1 MDQINGQLLKQ
12 MLESGMN
19 NLGNHSG
26 EIDALNVFPVPDGDT
41 GTNMFLTFSNG
52 AKAALDCK
60 EDHVGKILK
69 ALSRGLLMGAR
80 GNSGVITSQIFRGI
94 FQALEDNETVDAL
107 QLAHALVN
115 GSRVA
120 YRAVMRPVEG
130 TILTV
135 VREAADYTYAYTVTE
150 EIKDCTEV
158 IQKMVEEANES
169 LKRTPELLPVLEEVG
184 VVDSGGKGLCVI
196 FEGFLSALKGTV
208 VQKADQEAVEDHAQT
223 KVEGGED
230 EYGFCTEFVIQLNEI
245 GMKNFS
251 EEGFR
256 DELASIGNS
265 LVCVQDEDLVKV
277 HVHTLKPYVALKM
290 GRRQGRFVKIKVEN
304 MQQQHDHIVEL
315 EDAKAAVEEPVE
327 HKKYAIITVAPG
339 KGIDEMF
346 KEYRADIVIGGGQT
360 MNPSTEDFV
369 SAIEKVNADHIF
381 ILPNNS
387 NIILAANQAKDVCE
401 DADIHVLETKTV
413 PQGLSACVMF
423 NPDADLESNLNE
435 MNEAIAHVKSG
446 EVTYAIKDT
455 TYEGQEIKKGEY
467 MGISGKKIAAS
478 VPDCMEASKTL
489 VSSMLDEDSE
499 LVTLIYG
506 VDATEEQAQELADY
520 IEENSDAEVEIHNGQ
535 QPVYPFIIG
544 VE

>member
-169 LKRTPELLPVLEEVG
+169 LKRTPELLPVLAEVG

-315 EDAKAAVEEPVE
+315 EDAKAAVKEPVE

>member
-1 MDQINGQLLKQ
+1 
-12 MLESGMN
+12 
-19 NLGNHSG
+19 
-26 EIDALNVFPVPDGDT
+26 
-41 GTNMFLTFSNG
+41 
-52 AKAALDCK
+52 
-60 EDHVGKILK
+60 
-69 ALSRGLLMGAR
+69 
-80 GNSGVITSQIFRGI
+80 
-94 FQALEDNETVDAL
+94 
-107 QLAHALVN
+107 
-115 GSRVA
+115 
-120 YRAVMRPVEG
+120 
-130 TILTV
+130 
-135 VREAADYTYAYTVTE
+135 
-150 EIKDCTEV
+150 
-158 IQKMVEEANES
+158 
-169 LKRTPELLPVLEEVG
+169 
-184 VVDSGGKGLCVI
+184 
-196 FEGFLSALKGTV
+196 
-208 VQKADQEAVEDHAQT
+208 
-223 KVEGGED
+223 
-230 EYGFCTEFVIQLNEI
+230 
-245 GMKNFS
+245 
-251 EEGFR
+251 
-256 DELASIGNS
+256 
-265 LVCVQDEDLVKV
+265 
-277 HVHTLKPYVALKM
+277 
-290 GRRQGRFVKIKVEN
+290 

-478 VPDCMEASKTL
+478 VPDCMEASKTF